1 MALFFSIQIE
11 RGFMDNYDEFRNCK
25 KRVID
30 ILTSKTSIKEMDSIP
45 SNEDE
50 FTYEN
55 GIKTWVGALFVDI
68 RNSTDY
74 FKKNKAEKISRVMR
88 AFCSEIISILQKDEN
103 FRQIGIRGDCVYGIF
118 SVPLK
123 RDLICILENAIL
135 INTFQEMFQK
145 ILFENSMPTFEIG
158 IGLGCSEDLVI
169 KAGKKGTGIN
179 DLIWIG
185 DAVIDACK
193 LSSQGNTDGF
203 EPIVMSK
210 CFYSNIKDEKANIQK
225 AYSSYCSQK
234 YSNKLDDFVWH
245 CNMIQI
251 NFNNWI
257 KGGMN

>member
-1 MALFFSIQIE
+1 
-11 RGFMDNYDEFRNCK
+11 MDDYNEFRNCK

-45 SNEDE
+45 SSEDE

-74 FKKNKAEKISRVMR
+74 FKENKSETIARVMR

-118 SVPLK
+118 SVTDK
-123 RDLICILENAIL
+123 KDLEQILSNAIL
-135 INTFQEMFQK
+135 INTFQCMFQK
-145 ILFENSMPTFEIG
+145 ILLKNSMPTFEIG
-158 IGLGCSEDLVI
+158 IGLGCSKDLVI

-193 LSSQGNTDGF
+193 LSSQGNIDGF
-203 EPIVMSK
+203 KPIVMND
-210 CFYSNIKDEKANIQK
+210 CFYTNIKNANANPKAT
-225 AYSSYCSQK
+225 YSNYCSK
-234 YSNKLDDFVWH
+234 KFSKKIDEFVWH
-245 CNMIQI
+245 CKMVRTD
-251 NFNNWI
+251 FYDWI
-257 KGGMN
+257 EGGMN

>member
-1 MALFFSIQIE
+1 M
-11 RGFMDNYDEFRNCK
+11 
-25 KRVID
+25 ID

-169 KAGKKGTGIN
+169 KAGKRGRASTI
-179 DLIWIG
+179 
-185 DAVIDACK
+185 
-193 LSSQGNTDGF
+193 
-203 EPIVMSK
+203 
-210 CFYSNIKDEKANIQK
+210 
-225 AYSSYCSQK
+225 
-234 YSNKLDDFVWH
+234 
-245 CNMIQI
+245 
-251 NFNNWI
+251 
-257 KGGMN
+257 